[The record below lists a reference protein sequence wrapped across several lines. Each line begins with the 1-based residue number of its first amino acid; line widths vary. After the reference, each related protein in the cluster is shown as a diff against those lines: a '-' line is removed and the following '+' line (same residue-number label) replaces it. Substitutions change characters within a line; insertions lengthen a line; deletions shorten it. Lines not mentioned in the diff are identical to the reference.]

1 MSEQESRLA
10 IIIDSTGAEKNA
22 ENLTDAL
29 KKMTLA
35 GQESATSAQ
44 RLTKATE
51 VEKQALAKLR
61 TVIDPVGAA
70 IDNVGRKYTELKKY
84 FDKGLIDK
92 EEFNFLSQKLNETT
106 AELSG
111 VAKAERDAVKAHEKQ
126 RASLQR
132 LVAQLDPVGESFRRI
147 EQQQAKLANARASG
161 MLSPEMYD
169 TLSGKLAEMRSELE
183 KNNRQMAKGAI
194 SSGQYKNALRQ
205 LPAQITDIVT
215 SVAGGMPLWTV
226 FMQQGGQIAD
236 SFGGWASLLEI
247 IKTELLG
254 MSSAND
260 EAAGSLSE
268 SANCL
273 ADNVENG
280 KKFLGFLTPTR
291 LALGGTAAAAAAL
304 AVAYYQGSKEQT
316 EFAKSLALTGNLL
329 GTTTGQL
336 ANMAAQIAKVTG
348 ATTSDAASVI
358 NQLVGSGKVAKES
371 LGAAAEAILDLN
383 EAAGISV
390 EKLVADFNA
399 IAEDPVAAISKLN
412 DQYHFLTLSV
422 YEQIKALQEQGREED
437 AARIASEAFS
447 TTINQRSAEI
457 QGSLGFLE
465 RAWKALGDTAKNAW
479 DSMLDIGREN
489 TLQDRIN
496 SVQNSIDQL
505 NSNSRPG
512 IFGLGSAGDVG
523 GRDKQLSQLKQELQ
537 SLKAEAATQDVLNA
551 AIADYQK
558 QQDKAIRTQ
567 QEADRVN
574 QQYLTNAQKR
584 AKAIK
589 QQDDFLKAG
598 AVTQQQYAS
607 NLARINEMYKDVK
620 QPKSKVHTEDAGARL
635 LDQIKQQTA
644 ALQAQ
649 YDTSEKLS
657 NATQQ
662 RIRFEQQIAEL
673 KNKTHL
679 TPTQKSLLSH
689 SEEIIGAYKAQEAQE
704 ALSVQVKTLDDYQ
717 KLQDKV
723 KDKEQRSNDLLRERL
738 DLLERVRS
746 TGKVSD
752 TDIAATRTNVL
763 KNTQVQLP
771 TDVTRVTKNLTPADG
786 ELSGSWGGVNQQ
798 FQQIRQAQLALDE
811 WKNNQ
816 LAAYQQMDLTTS
828 EYEQKMYETRKIYAE
843 QSSLLNAQSNQIQTS
858 AMQSMMDSMLTITQT
873 GFEEQSGIYK
883 AMFAVNK
890 AFAIAQSLISIQ
902 QGIAMAAANPF
913 PYNLAA
919 MASVAAATASIVT
932 NISSIAGVG
941 FEKGGY
947 TGNIDTK
954 SVAGV
959 VHGKEYVFDA
969 ASTKKIGVSNLEN
982 LRRNGLDATLSRP
995 GFGTGAQNISGDK
1008 LTSEQNFHFTGAPIT
1023 INGNPSDT
1031 TLALVRQAQIDG
1043 AMQGYQMVADHLA
1056 SGRGK
1061 VSKALSSGWATRRR
1075 AS

>member
-22 ENLTDAL
+22 DSLTVAL
-29 KKMTLA
+29 NKMTQA
-35 GQESATSAQ
+35 GQESVASTQ
-44 RLTKATE
+44 QLTKATE
-51 VEKQALAKLR
+51 EEKQALAKLR
-61 TVIDPVGAA
+61 TVIDPVGTA

-111 VAKAERDAVKAHEKQ
+111 VAKAERDAAKAHEEQ

-132 LVAQLDPVGESFRRI
+132 LIAQLDPVGESFRRI
-147 EQQQAKLANARASG
+147 EQQQTKLANAKASG

-169 TLSGKLAEMRSELE
+169 TLSGKLAEMRSQLE
-183 KNNRQMAKGAI
+183 KTNQQIAKGAI

-205 LPAQITDIVT
+205 LPAQITDVVT

-236 SFGGWASLLEI
+236 SFGGWGSLLSI

-254 MSSAND
+254 MTSAND
-260 EAAGSLSE
+260 EAADSLSG
-268 SANCL
+268 SANSL
-273 ADNVENG
+273 AENVENG
-280 KKFLGFLTPTR
+280 KKLLGFLTPAR

-304 AVAYYQGSKEQT
+304 AVAYYQGSKQQT

-336 ANMAAQIAKVTG
+336 ADMAEKLAKATG
-348 ATTSDAASVI
+348 ATTSDAANVL

-371 LGAAAEAILDLN
+371 LGAAAEAILNLN

-399 IAEDPVAAISKLN
+399 IAEDPVASISKLN

-422 YEQIKALQEQGREED
+422 YEQVKALQEQGREED

-447 TTINQRSAEI
+447 TAINQRSAEI
-457 QGSLGFLE
+457 QGSLGLLE
-465 RAWKALGDTAKNAW
+465 RAWKAVADTAKSAW
-479 DSMLDIGREN
+479 DSMLDIGREG
-489 TLQDRIN
+489 TIQDRIN
-496 SVQNSIDQL
+496 FLQNSIDQL

-523 GRDKQLSQLKQELQ
+523 GRDKQLSQLKEELQ
-537 SLKAEAATQDVLNA
+537 NLKAEAATQDVLNT
-551 AIADYQK
+551 AISDYQK
-558 QQDKAIRTQ
+558 QQDKAIKTQ

-589 QQDDFLKAG
+589 QQNDFLKAG

-607 NLARINEMYKDVK
+607 NLARINEMYKDPK
-620 QPKSKVHTEDAGARL
+620 QPKGRVYTEDAGARL

-649 YDTSEKLS
+649 YVASQKLS
-657 NATQQ
+657 SAAQQ
-662 RIRFEQQIAEL
+662 RIRFEQQIADMRT
-673 KNKTHL
+673 KTHL
-679 TPTQKSLLSH
+679 TSSQKSLLLH
-689 SEEIIGAYKAQEAQE
+689 SDEIVSAYKAQEA
-704 ALSVQVKTLDDYQ
+704 LSDQMKTLDDYQ

-723 KDKEQRSNDLLRERL
+723 KDKEQRSNNLLKERL
-738 DLLERVRS
+738 DLLARVKAI
-746 TGKVSD
+746 GQVSD
-752 TDIAATRTNVL
+752 TDIAATRASVL
-763 KNTQVQLP
+763 DNTPVQLP
-771 TDVTRVTKNLTPADG
+771 SDVTRVTGSLMPSGG
-786 ELSGSWGGVNQQ
+786 ELSGSWSGVNQQ
-798 FQQIRQAQLALDE
+798 LQQIRQAKQALDE
-811 WKNNQ
+811 WQNNQ

-828 EYEQKMYETRKIYAE
+828 EYEQKMYETRKTYAT
-843 QSSLLNAQSNQIQTS
+843 QYSLLNAQASQIQTS
-858 AMQSMMDSMLTITQT
+858 AMQSMMDSMVTITKS

-932 NISSIAGVG
+932 NISAIAGVG

-959 VHGKEYVFDA
+959 VHGKEFVFDA
-969 ASTKKIGVSNLEN
+969 TSTKKIGVSNLEN

-995 GFGTGAQNISGDK
+995 GFGTGAQNISGDNV
-1008 LTSEQNFHFTGAPIT
+1008 TSEQNFHFTGAPIT